1 MKKIG
6 IYAGTF
12 DPIHNGH
19 LAFAQ
24 AALDAGLEKVMFVVE
39 PRPRRKQGVRAL
51 EHRIAMVHQAIED
64 NPRMGGI
71 ILEQARFTTHETLPL
86 LQNRFKGYELVLLF
100 GEDVISHIVHWPQ
113 HWPNIEEL
121 VSSVSLMVAARQGD
135 EANIIEMFKTLQTTQ
150 NLTFR
155 YTFVDPNCPDI
166 SSTNIRLQLRQRQ
179 QPRDI
184 PESVWRY
191 IRSHRLYA
199 SFVSASK

>member
-19 LAFAQ
+19 VAFAN

-51 EHRIAMVHQAIED
+51 EHRLAMVQLAIKD
-64 NPRMGGI
+64 NPKLGTI
-71 ILEQARFTTHETLPL
+71 ILEQARFTPHETLPL

-100 GEDVISHIVHWPQ
+100 GEDVIGHIAHWP
-113 HWPNIEEL
+113 HIEEL

-135 EANIIEMFKTLQTTQ
+135 NVMLTEMFNTLQTTR
-150 NLTFR
+150 NLAFR
-155 YTFVDPNCPDI
+155 YSFVDPQCPNI
-166 SSTNIRLQLRQRQ
+166 SSSNIRVQLKQRK
-179 QPRDI
+179 QPSDI
-184 PESVWRY
+184 PIVVWEY
-191 IRSHRLYA
+191 IRSHRLY
-199 SFVSASK
+199 VSVVSGSR

>member
-51 EHRIAMVHQAIED
+51 EHRVAMVQLAIRD
-64 NPRMGGI
+64 NPRMGSI
-71 ILEQARFTTHETLPL
+71 ILEQARFTPHETMPL

-100 GEDVISHIVHWPQ
+100 GEDVIAHIAHWP
-113 HWPNIEEL
+113 HIDEL
-121 VSSVSLMVAARQGD
+121 VASVSLMVAARQGD
-135 EANIIEMFKTLQTTQ
+135 EATLNELFKTLETTRR
-150 NLTFR
+150 LAFR
-155 YTFVDPNCPDI
+155 YRFVDPKCPDI
-166 SSTNIRLQLRQRQ
+166 SSSKIRLALKQRQ
-179 QPRDI
+179 QPPDI
-184 PESVWRY
+184 SPEVWSY
-191 IRSHRLYA
+191 IRSHRLY
-199 SFVSASK
+199 VSVLSGSK